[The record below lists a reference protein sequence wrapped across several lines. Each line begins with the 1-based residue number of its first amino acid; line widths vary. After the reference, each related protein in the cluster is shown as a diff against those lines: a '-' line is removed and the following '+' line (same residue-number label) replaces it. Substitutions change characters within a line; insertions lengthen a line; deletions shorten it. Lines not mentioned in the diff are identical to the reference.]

1 MLSSTLFRIR
11 VCETSPFLL
20 FLLLLDLN
28 ENQTIQTLFCSYLNS
43 VSWSHSKRWLVY
55 LPRVLNPSKHPS
67 LSTKRNAHHQA
78 QQIKVRHAPPY
89 PASPPQLS
97 QRPSL
102 APAPIGHTPGVLECP
117 PSPDRL
123 ALLLICQHFQVPP
136 HMPCLDPKHP
146 TLFAG
151 RKTSSTSSSHAVTAS

>member
-89 PASPPQLS
+89 PASPPATVAKTFPGSSPHRTHSRCVRMSPQPGPPGPAPHLS
-97 QRPSL
+97 AFPG
-102 APAPIGHTPGVLECP
+102 APAH
-117 PSPDRL
+117 
-123 ALLLICQHFQVPP
+123 AL
-136 HMPCLDPKHP
+136 
-146 TLFAG
+146 
-151 RKTSSTSSSHAVTAS
+151 S